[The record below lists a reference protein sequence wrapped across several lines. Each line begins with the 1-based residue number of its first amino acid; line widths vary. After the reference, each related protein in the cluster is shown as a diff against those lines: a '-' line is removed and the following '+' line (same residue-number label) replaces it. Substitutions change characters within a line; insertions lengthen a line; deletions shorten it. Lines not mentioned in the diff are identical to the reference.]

1 MELTERAV
9 RVLVDYL
16 YTGRLCLQSDLVL
29 LLEVA
34 RAANCFQLENVVRW
48 THGLVL
54 ANVSEVVRAR
64 RGYDVMGEMD
74 LLTHLQSL
82 QLTDWE
88 DIRDSDCYLVLAEAA
103 SVSVYDPSADLWTAL
118 PLVGQTGLSP
128 YRAAVHRNSLFLI
141 GKRLDIRD

>member
-74 LLTHLQSL
+74 LLTHLQSP

-88 DIRDSDCYLVLAEAA
+88 DIRDLLRDQEGRNRATELELLRPIRPTERRGRQGWAELTITAA
-103 SVSVYDPSADLWTAL
+103 GPRGEGEWEAR
-118 PLVGQTGLSP
+118 PP
-128 YRAAVHRNSLFLI
+128 
-141 GKRLDIRD
+141 